1 MNAEFMRMQKKNSS
15 TLFEPALQ
23 EGETTVVLD
32 DFKIL
37 ELLAEGAQA
46 KIYLVQK
53 RNNQRYYAMKV
64 LRKDKLIDHNSIQN
78 VATERQILLKA
89 EHPFLVKMFYGF

>member
-1 MNAEFMRMQKKNSS
+1 
-15 TLFEPALQ
+15 
-23 EGETTVVLD
+23 
-32 DFKIL
+32 
-37 ELLAEGAQA
+37 
-46 KIYLVQK
+46 
-53 RNNQRYYAMKV
+53 MKV